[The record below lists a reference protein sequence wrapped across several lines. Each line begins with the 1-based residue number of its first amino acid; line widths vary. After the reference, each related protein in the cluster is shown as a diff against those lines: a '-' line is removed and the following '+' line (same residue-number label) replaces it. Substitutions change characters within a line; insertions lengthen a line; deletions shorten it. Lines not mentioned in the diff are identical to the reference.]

1 MRWNARDS
9 VAIVTGAS
17 SGIGFELSLRLVQS
31 GCHVVAVARRENR
44 LNALVETARQRPS
57 RQQQRYDAQVV
68 PVVGDVTREADRQRA
83 FSVADQI
90 GDGRLDL
97 LVNNAGIGAIGRF
110 DEASEHRLRRV
121 MEVNFFAPT
130 QWTRDAISRM
140 SHSSQ
145 HASRRN
151 APVIC
156 NIGSVLGHRAV
167 PDKSEYC
174 ASKFALHGWNDSLRT
189 ELASQGITV
198 TLVSPS
204 TTQSEFFDTLVETDA
219 NVRSK
224 SFGQWPASRVA
235 RATLA
240 AIRSRRSE
248 VILSLGG
255 KALVYADRL
264 APPLVSAVLTLGV
277 EAEA

>member
-1 MRWNARDS
+1 MRWNAGDS

-17 SGIGFELSLRLVQS
+17 SGIGFELSLRLVGS
-31 GCHVVAVARRENR
+31 GCNVVAVARREHR
-44 LNALVETARQRPS
+44 LNALVASANKTATRK
-57 RQQQRYDAQVV
+57 QQRHDAQII
-68 PVVGDVTREADRQRA
+68 PVVADVTNETDRKRA
-83 FSVADQI
+83 FAIADQVR
-90 GDGRLDL
+90 DGRLDL

-110 DEASEHRLRRV
+110 DEASEQRLRQI

-130 QWTRDAISRM
+130 QWTRDALTRM
-140 SHSSQ
+140 NHWSDHTTRS
-145 HASRRN
+145 N

-189 ELASQGITV
+189 ELAPHGITV

-204 TTQSEFFDTLVETDA
+204 TTQSEFFDTLIETKADA
-219 NVRSK
+219 RSK
-224 SFGQWPASRVA
+224 SMGQWPASRVA

-240 AIRSRRSE
+240 AIRNRRTE

-264 APPLVSAVLTLGV
+264 APPIVSAVLTRSV